1 MEPKLYIQREHWVL
15 HGELGVYR
23 SGCKKAQISKILLE
37 MESIRSQLSKTVLRN
52 VPRRANR
59 KIHIIP
65 FWSQKG
71 IKIEILLMQIHFLEN
86 MSPQLSKTVP
96 RMFIRPLNQIL

>member
-1 MEPKLYIQREHWVL
+1 MVYSERQEVL

-52 VPRRANR
+52 VLRRLDR
-59 KIHIIP
+59 FLDH
-65 FWSQKG
+65 F
-71 IKIEILLMQIHFLEN
+71 EI
-86 MSPQLSKTVP
+86 ST
-96 RMFIRPLNQIL
+96 

>member
-1 MEPKLYIQREHWVL
+1 MSDCLFL
-15 HGELGVYR
+15 D
-23 SGCKKAQISKILLE
+23 
-37 MESIRSQLSKTVLRN
+37 LRFE
-52 VPRRANR
+52 NR

-96 RMFIRPLNQIL
+96 GMYIRPLNQIL